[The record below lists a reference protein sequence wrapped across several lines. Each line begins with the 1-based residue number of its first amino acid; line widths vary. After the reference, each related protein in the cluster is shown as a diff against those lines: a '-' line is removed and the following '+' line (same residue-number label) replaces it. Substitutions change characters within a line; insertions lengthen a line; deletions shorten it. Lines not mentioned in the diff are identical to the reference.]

1 VGEEESSMESS
12 MEEKQPGSGV
22 GSPFDARRII
32 LRTEALSCS
41 SAMKEMES
49 SEAQVVLEAFDTSEP
64 PERKRKEGDAARR
77 GDGVL
82 GVVGWRGLP
91 RPMLDERRGL
101 PAEPMLERRRM
112 TSSPPRARSRATMS
126 SPDSSSSAAM

>member
-1 VGEEESSMESS
+1 MESS
-12 MEEKQPGSGV
+12 MEEKQPGRGV

-32 LRTEALSCS
+32 LLTETLSCS

-64 PERKRKEGDAARR
+64 PERKRKEGDRARR
-77 GDGVL
+77 GDGVS

-101 PAEPMLERRRM
+101 SAEPMLERRRT